1 MGAKL
6 TLAALPAGEVRGHRV
21 LLRVD
26 FNVPLSPAGEV
37 ADDTRMRASLP
48 TIRNLVDRGAAVI
61 ILSHLGR
68 PKGVARA
75 DLSLAPVA
83 SRLAELLALPVRFVP
98 ELTGPRA
105 AEAIR
110 ALRPREIIVLENT
123 RFHPGETANSP
134 ELAREL
140 AATVD
145 LFVNDAFGAAHRAHA
160 STAGVA
166 EALRTRGGRAV
177 AGFLMERELRFLGDA
192 LSQPEAPYV
201 VLLGG
206 VKISG
211 KIELMER
218 LLPRADRLLV
228 GGAMANTFY
237 RALGLE
243 TGTSLVEEDRV
254 EFARDLL
261 GRAGGKLMLPVD
273 VIVAEEIAENS
284 ATVNVDRD
292 AVAPTLSIGDIGTR
306 TRTIFS
312 DELAGA
318 RTILWNGPVGAFEV
332 ASFAEGTLHLARA
345 IARASDRGALTV
357 LGGGDTAA
365 AASAA
370 GVADRMTHVSTGG
383 GAALEFLAGME
394 LPGVAALDDLESRS

>member
-6 TLAALPAGEVRGHRV
+6 TLAALPDGEVRGHRV

-83 SRLAELLALPVRFVP
+83 SRLAELLAWPVRFGP

>member
-1 MGAKL
+1 MPKL
-6 TLAALPAGEVRGHRV
+6 TLAALPDGEVRGRRV

-26 FNVPLSPAGEV
+26 FNVPLSPVGEV
-37 ADDTRMRASLP
+37 ADDTRMRVSLP

-68 PKGVARA
+68 PKGQARP

-83 SRLAELLALPVRFVP
+83 RRLAELLALPVRFVP
-98 ELTGPRA
+98 EVSGPRA

-110 ALRPREIIVLENT
+110 ALRPQEIIVLENT

-134 ELAREL
+134 EFAREL
-140 AATVD
+140 AAAVD

-160 STAGVA
+160 SIAGVA
-166 EALRTRGGRAV
+166 EVLRARGAHAV

-192 LSQPEAPYV
+192 LSQPEGPYV

-211 KIELMER
+211 KIELIER

-243 TGTSLVEEDRV
+243 TGTSVVEEDRV

-261 GRAGGKLMLPVD
+261 DRAGAKLMLPVD
-273 VIVAEEIAENS
+273 VIVAEEIADNV
-284 ATVNVDRD
+284 APVNVDRD
-292 AVAPTLSIGDIGTR
+292 AVAPDRSIGDIGTR
-306 TRTIFS
+306 SRAIFS
-312 DELAGA
+312 HELAGA

-332 ASFAEGTLHLARA
+332 PSFAEGTLQLARA
-345 IARASDRGALTV
+345 IARASDAGALTV

-365 AASAA
+365 AAGAA
-370 GVADRMTHVSTGG
+370 GVAVRMTHVSTGG
-383 GAALEFLAGME
+383 GAALEFLSGVE